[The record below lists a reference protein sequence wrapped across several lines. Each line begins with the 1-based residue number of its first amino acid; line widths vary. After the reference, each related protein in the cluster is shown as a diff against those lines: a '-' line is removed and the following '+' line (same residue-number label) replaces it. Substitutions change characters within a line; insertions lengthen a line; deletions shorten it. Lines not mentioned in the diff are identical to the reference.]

1 MDNLTHSLI
10 GLTAA
15 KAGLE
20 KLSPGASVLC
30 VLAANAPDADIIT
43 GFLGDRWIYLRHH
56 RGITH
61 SIIGALAIAIALPL
75 IFYLV
80 DLLVARIRKRP
91 PSTKLVGLL
100 IASLIATA
108 THPLM
113 DWTNNY
119 GVRPLLPWSSQWFYG
134 DFVFVI
140 DPVLWLTLGGAA
152 FLLTAYNAKRMA
164 VWLLLAGVLTF
175 LVFFGPTRQGG
186 LGNPTLL
193 RVVWIIALVVL
204 VILFWRKVG
213 KRWKHKV
220 AIAAFVIV
228 GAYMA
233 GLYVLHGMAME
244 QAKREAAMISVE
256 NSERIVDVAAM
267 PVLANPFN
275 WLCVVETERAAYK
288 FTVSLADSRGRRN
301 EVRYDRPELI
311 NPHALAQ
318 ANADRR
324 TPFFMEFA
332 RFPIARI
339 VGEDCTTRTLVQ
351 FADLRYT
358 EPGQNRGTFSLEVP
372 VECPAQL
379 TTRNEQR

>member
-20 KLSPGASVLC
+20 KLSPGATILC

-43 GFLGDRWIYLRHH
+43 GILGDRWIYLRHH

-61 SIIGALAIAIALPL
+61 SIVGALAIAIALPL

-80 DLLVARIRKRP
+80 DQLVARIRKRP
-91 PSTKLVGLL
+91 PSVKLVGLL

-134 DFVFVI
+134 DFMFVI

-152 FLLTAYNAKRMA
+152 VLLTAYNAKKMA

-186 LGNPTLL
+186 LANPMLL

-204 VILFWRKVG
+204 VILFWRDAG
-213 KRWKHKV
+213 RRWKHKV

-228 GAYMA
+228 AAYMA
-233 GLYVLHGMAME
+233 GLFVLHDMAIK
-244 QAKREAAMISVE
+244 QARREAAMISVD
-256 NSERIVDVAAM
+256 NSERLMDVAAM

-288 FTVSLADSRGRRN
+288 FTLSLADSRGRRN
-301 EVRYDRPELI
+301 EVRYDRPEAVDS
-311 NPHALAQ
+311 PAMDRAYS
-318 ANADRR
+318 DRR
-324 TPFFMEFA
+324 TQFFMEFA
-332 RFPIARI
+332 RFPVARL
-339 VGEDCTTRTLVQ
+339 VGEDCTTQTLVQ

-358 EPGQNRGTFSLEVP
+358 EPGENRGTFSLEVP
-372 VECPAQL
+372 VECPVPL
-379 TTRNEQR
+379 VRNEQR

>member
-20 KLSPGASVLC
+20 KLSPGATVLC

-43 GFLGDRWIYLRHH
+43 GILGDRWIYLRHH

-61 SIIGALAIAIALPL
+61 SIIGALLIAVALPL
-75 IFYLV
+75 IFYAV
-80 DLLVARIRKRP
+80 ALLIARIRKRK
-91 PSTKLVGLL
+91 PSVKLVGLL

-119 GVRPLLPWSSQWFYG
+119 GWRPLLPWSGQWFYG
-134 DFVFVI
+134 DFMFVI
-140 DPVLWLTLGGAA
+140 DPVLWLTLGGAS
-152 FLLTAYNAKRMA
+152 FLLTRHNKKKLA
-164 VWLLLAGVLTF
+164 VWLLIGAALTF
-175 LVFFGPTRQGG
+175 LVFFGPTNRGG
-186 LGNPTLL
+186 LANPIVL

-204 VILFWRKVG
+204 VILFWRKAG
-213 KRWKHKV
+213 KRWQHKL
-220 AIAAFVIV
+220 AIAAFVII
-228 GAYMA
+228 
-233 GLYVLHGMAME
+233 GLYMSGMYLLHGMALK
-244 QAKREAAMISVE
+244 QAQREAAMISVD
-256 NSERIVDVAAM
+256 NSEQVLDVAAM

-275 WLCVVETERAAYK
+275 WLCVVETDQAAYK
-288 FTVSLADSRGRRN
+288 FSLSLADSRGRRN
-301 EVRYDRPELI
+301 EVRYDRPDMV
-311 NPHALAQ
+311 NPRAMSQ

-332 RFPIARI
+332 RFPVARV
-339 VGEDCTTRTLVQ
+339 VGEDCTSRTLVQ

-358 EPGQNRGTFSLEVP
+358 EPGENRGTFALEVP
-372 VECPAQL
+372 VECPASI
-379 TTRNEQR
+379 TVAE

>member
-1 MDNLTHSLI
+1 LDNLTHSLI

-20 KLSPGASVLC
+20 KLSPGATILC

-43 GFLGDRWIYLRHH
+43 GILGDRWIYLRHH

-61 SIIGALAIAIALPL
+61 SIVGALAIAIALPL

-80 DLLVARIRKRP
+80 GLLVARIRKRP
-91 PSTKLVGLL
+91 PSVKLVGLL

-119 GVRPLLPWSSQWFYG
+119 GVRPLLPWSSKWFYG
-134 DFVFVI
+134 DFMFVI

-152 FLLTAYNAKRMA
+152 FLLTAYNAKKMA

-186 LGNPTLL
+186 LANPMLL

-204 VILFWRKVG
+204 VILFWRDAG
-213 KRWKHKV
+213 RRWKHKV

-228 GAYMA
+228 AAYMA
-233 GLYVLHGMAME
+233 GLFVLHDMAIK
-244 QAKREAAMISVE
+244 QARREAAMISVD
-256 NSERIVDVAAM
+256 NSERLMDVAAM

-301 EVRYDRPELI
+301 EVRYDRPE
-311 NPHALAQ
+311 AVDSLAMDR
-318 ANADRR
+318 ANSDRR

-332 RFPIARI
+332 RFPVARL
-339 VGEDCTTRTLVQ
+339 VGEDCTTQTLVQ

-358 EPGQNRGTFSLEVP
+358 EPGENRGTFSLEVP
-372 VECPAQL
+372 VECPVPL
-379 TTRNEQR
+379 VRNEQR

>member
-20 KLSPGASVLC
+20 KLSPGATVLC

-43 GFLGDRWIYLRHH
+43 GILGDRWIYLRHH

-61 SIIGALAIAIALPL
+61 SIVGAVVIAIALPL
-75 IFYLV
+75 IFYLI
-80 DLLVARIRKRP
+80 DLLVARIRKRT
-91 PSTKLVGLL
+91 PSAKLVGLF

-108 THPLM
+108 THPFM

-152 FLLTAYNAKRMA
+152 FLLTAYNAKKIGA
-164 VWLLLAGVLTF
+164 WLLLAGVLTF
-175 LVFFGPTRQGG
+175 LVFFGPTRRGG
-186 LGNPTLL
+186 LADPTLL

-204 VILFWRKVG
+204 LILFWRDAG
-213 KRWKHKV
+213 KRWKHKL
-220 AIAAFVIV
+220 AIGAFVIV
-228 GAYMA
+228 AAYMT
-233 GLYVLHGMAME
+233 GLYWLHGMAVK
-244 QAKREAAMISVE
+244 QARREAAMISVDNAE
-256 NSERIVDVAAM
+256 QVVDVAAM

-275 WLCVVETERAAYK
+275 WLCVVETDQAAYK
-288 FTVSLADSRGRRN
+288 FSLSLADSRGRRN
-301 EVRYDRPELI
+301 EVRYARPEAL
-311 NPHALAQ
+311 NPRALEQ

-358 EPGQNRGTFSLEVP
+358 EPGENRGTFSLEVP
-372 VECPAQL
+372 VECPASIIATQ
-379 TTRNEQR
+379 

>member
-20 KLSPGASVLC
+20 KLSPGATVLC

-43 GFLGDRWIYLRHH
+43 GILGDRWIYLRHH

-61 SIIGALAIAIALPL
+61 SIVGALAIAIALPL

-91 PSTKLVGLL
+91 PSVKLVGLL

-108 THPLM
+108 THPFM

-119 GVRPLLPWSSQWFYG
+119 GVRPWLPWSSQWIYG
-134 DFVFVI
+134 DFLFVI

-152 FLLTAYNAKRMA
+152 FLLTAHNAKKIA
-164 VWLLLAGVLTF
+164 VWLLLGAVLTF

-186 LGNPTLL
+186 LANPTPL

-204 VILFWRKVG
+204 VILFWREVG
-213 KRWKHKV
+213 RRWKEKI
-220 AIAAFVIV
+220 AIAAFVV
-228 GAYMA
+228 VAAYMT
-233 GLYVLHGMAME
+233 GLYVLHGMALK
-244 QAKREAAMISVE
+244 QALREAAMISVDH
-256 NSERIVDVAAM
+256 SEPVVDVAAM

-275 WLCVVETERAAYK
+275 WLCVVETDRAAYK
-288 FTVSLADSRGRRN
+288 FSLSLADGHGRRN
-301 EVRYDRPELI
+301 EVRYDRVEVL
-311 NPHALAQ
+311 NPRAIAQ
-318 ANADRR
+318 ANDDRR

-332 RFPIARI
+332 RFPIGRI

-358 EPGQNRGTFSLEVP
+358 EPGENRGTFALEVP
-372 VECPAQL
+372 VECPASVIDPQ
-379 TTRNEQR
+379 

>member
-20 KLSPGASVLC
+20 KLSPGATVLC

-43 GFLGDRWIYLRHH
+43 GLLGDRWIYLRHH

-61 SIIGALAIAIALPL
+61 SIVGALAIAITLPL
-75 IFYLV
+75 IFYFV
-80 DLLVARIRKRP
+80 DLLIARVRKRP
-91 PSTKLVGLL
+91 SSVKLIGLT
-100 IASLIATA
+100 IASLVATA
-108 THPLM
+108 THPFM

-119 GVRPLLPWSSQWFYG
+119 GVRPFLPWSSEWFYG
-134 DFVFVI
+134 DFLFVI

-152 FLLTAYNAKRMA
+152 FLLTGHNKKKLA
-164 VWLLLAGVLTF
+164 VWLLLAAVLTF
-175 LVFFGPTRQGG
+175 LVFFGPTDRGG
-186 LGNPTLL
+186 LANPMLL
-193 RVVWIIALVVL
+193 RVFWIIALVVL
-204 VILFWRKVG
+204 LILFWRDAG
-213 KRWKHKV
+213 KRWKHRV

-228 GAYMA
+228 SIYMS
-233 GLYVLHGMAME
+233 GLSLLHRSALK
-244 QAKREAAMISVE
+244 QARREAAMISVD
-256 NSERIVDVAAM
+256 NSERVVDVAAM

-288 FTVSLADSRGRRN
+288 FSLSLADSRGRRN
-301 EVRYDRPELI
+301 EVRYERPEVL
-311 NPHALAQ
+311 NSPAMAQ
-318 ANADRR
+318 ANSDRR
-324 TPFFMEFA
+324 TTFFMEFA

-358 EPGQNRGTFSLEVP
+358 EPGENRGTFSLEVP
-372 VECPAQL
+372 VECPVPL
-379 TTRNEQR
+379 VRNE

>member
-20 KLSPGASVLC
+20 KLSPGATILC

-43 GFLGDRWIYLRHH
+43 GILGDRWIYLRHH

-61 SIIGALAIAIALPL
+61 SIVGALAIAIALSL

-80 DLLVARIRKRP
+80 GLLVARIRKRP
-91 PSTKLVGLL
+91 PSVKLVGLL

-119 GVRPLLPWSSQWFYG
+119 GVRPLLPWSSKWFYG
-134 DFVFVI
+134 DFMFVI

-152 FLLTAYNAKRMA
+152 FLLTAYNAKKMA

-186 LGNPTLL
+186 LANPMLL

-204 VILFWRKVG
+204 VILFWRDAG
-213 KRWKHKV
+213 RRWKHKV

-228 GAYMA
+228 AAYMA
-233 GLYVLHGMAME
+233 GLFVLHDMAIK
-244 QAKREAAMISVE
+244 QARREAAMIAVD
-256 NSERIVDVAAM
+256 NSERLMDVAAM

-301 EVRYDRPELI
+301 EVRYDRPE
-311 NPHALAQ
+311 AVDSLAMDR
-318 ANADRR
+318 ANSDRR

-332 RFPIARI
+332 RFPVARL
-339 VGEDCTTRTLVQ
+339 VGEDCTTQTLVQ

-358 EPGQNRGTFSLEVP
+358 EPGENRGTFSLEVP
-372 VECPAQL
+372 VECPVPL
-379 TTRNEQR
+379 VRNEQR

>member
-20 KLSPGASVLC
+20 KLSPGATVLC

-43 GFLGDRWIYLRHH
+43 GILGDRWIYLRHH

-61 SIIGALAIAIALPL
+61 SIVGALAIAIALPL

-80 DLLVARIRKRP
+80 DLLVARLRKRP
-91 PSTKLVGLL
+91 PSVKLVGLVV
-100 IASLIATA
+100 ASLIATA

-119 GVRPLLPWSSQWFYG
+119 GWRPLLPWSSQWFYG
-134 DFVFVI
+134 DFLFVI

-152 FLLTAYNAKRMA
+152 FLLTAYNAKKMT
-164 VWLLLAGVLTF
+164 VWLLLAAVLTF

-186 LGNPTLL
+186 LANPTLL
-193 RVVWIIALVVL
+193 RTVWIIALVVL
-204 VILFWRKVG
+204 VILFWLEAGR
-213 KRWKHKV
+213 RWKHKV
-220 AIAAFVIV
+220 AIAALVIV
-228 GAYMA
+228 GAYMT
-233 GLYVLHGMAME
+233 GLYMLHAIAMK
-244 QAKREAAMISVE
+244 QARREAAMISVD
-256 NSERIVDVAAM
+256 NSEQVVDVAAM
-267 PVLANPFN
+267 PILANPFN
-275 WLCVVETERAAYK
+275 WLCVVETDRAAYK
-288 FTVSLADSRGRRN
+288 FTLSLADSRGRRN
-301 EVRYDRPELI
+301 QVRFDRPE
-311 NPHALAQ
+311 ALDPRALWQ

-324 TPFFMEFA
+324 TLYFMEFA
-332 RFPIARI
+332 RFPIARL

-358 EPGQNRGTFSLEVP
+358 EPGENRGTFSLEVP
-372 VECPAQL
+372 VECPASVVATQ
-379 TTRNEQR
+379 

>member
-1 MDNLTHSLI
+1 LDNLTHSLI

-20 KLSPGASVLC
+20 KLSPGATVLC

-43 GFLGDRWIYLRHH
+43 GILGDRWIYLRHH

-61 SIIGALAIAIALPL
+61 SIVGALAIAIALPL

-80 DLLVARIRKRP
+80 GLLVARIRKRL
-91 PSTKLVGLL
+91 PSVKLVGLL

-119 GVRPLLPWSSQWFYG
+119 GVRPLLPWSSKWFYG
-134 DFVFVI
+134 DFMFVI

-152 FLLTAYNAKRMA
+152 FLLTAYNAKKMA

-186 LGNPTLL
+186 LANPMLL

-204 VILFWRKVG
+204 VILFWRDAG
-213 KRWKHKV
+213 RRWKHKV

-228 GAYMA
+228 AAYMA
-233 GLYVLHGMAME
+233 GLFVLHDMAIK
-244 QAKREAAMISVE
+244 QARREAAMISVD
-256 NSERIVDVAAM
+256 NSERLMDVAAM

-301 EVRYDRPELI
+301 EVRYDRRE
-311 NPHALAQ
+311 AVDSLAMDR
-318 ANADRR
+318 ANSDRR

-332 RFPIARI
+332 RFPVARL
-339 VGEDCTTRTLVQ
+339 VGEDCTTQTLVQ

-358 EPGQNRGTFSLEVP
+358 EPGENRGTFSLEVP
-372 VECPAQL
+372 VECPVPL
-379 TTRNEQR
+379 VRNEQR

>member
-1 MDNLTHSLI
+1 
-10 GLTAA
+10 
-15 KAGLE
+15 
-20 KLSPGASVLC
+20 V
-30 VLAANAPDADIIT
+30 
-43 GFLGDRWIYLRHH
+43 
-56 RGITH
+56 
-61 SIIGALAIAIALPL
+61 GALAIAIALPL

-80 DLLVARIRKRP
+80 GLLVARIRKRP
-91 PSTKLVGLL
+91 PSVKLVGLL

-119 GVRPLLPWSSQWFYG
+119 GVRPLLPWSSKWFYG
-134 DFVFVI
+134 DFMFVI

-152 FLLTAYNAKRMA
+152 FLLTAYNAKKMA

-186 LGNPTLL
+186 LANPMLL

-204 VILFWRKVG
+204 VILFWRDAG
-213 KRWKHKV
+213 RRWKHKV

-228 GAYMA
+228 AAYMA
-233 GLYVLHGMAME
+233 GLFVLHDMAIK
-244 QAKREAAMISVE
+244 QARREAAMISVD
-256 NSERIVDVAAM
+256 NSERLMDVAAM

-301 EVRYDRPELI
+301 EVRYDRPE
-311 NPHALAQ
+311 AVDSLAMDR
-318 ANADRR
+318 ANSDRR

-332 RFPIARI
+332 RFPVARL
-339 VGEDCTTRTLVQ
+339 VGEDCTTQTLVQ

-358 EPGQNRGTFSLEVP
+358 EPGENRGTFSLEVP
-372 VECPAQL
+372 VECPVPL
-379 TTRNEQR
+379 VRNEQR